1 MSKTEYIMSKIT
13 ILKKEYIEIIEM
25 HGMHPFTVIKIKVSS
40 PTTATTIMN
49 SSMLCLLGTGNILDV
64 FHSCSKVF

>member
-1 MSKTEYIMSKIT
+1 
-13 ILKKEYIEIIEM
+13 M

-49 SSMLCLLGTGNILDV
+49 SSMSRFDKLDEMQQV
-64 FHSCSKVF
+64 LEIHSLPKLTQEQTI